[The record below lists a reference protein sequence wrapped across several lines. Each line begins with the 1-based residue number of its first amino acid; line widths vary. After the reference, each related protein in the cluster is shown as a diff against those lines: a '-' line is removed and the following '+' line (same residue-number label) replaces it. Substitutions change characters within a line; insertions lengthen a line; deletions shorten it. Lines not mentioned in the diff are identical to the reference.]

1 VSRHIRIFDTTLRD
15 GEQAPGASMNAG
27 EKLEVARQ
35 LEKLGVDI
43 IEAGFPVSSPGD
55 FESVRQI
62 AREVRGARVAGL
74 ARAREQDVR
83 VCWDAVKGAQQP
95 RIHTFISTSPLHMK
109 YQIRMTPQQV
119 LEATRA
125 MVTLAKQLS
134 SEHRE
139 ADVEFSAMD
148 ASRSEVGFLAEVLRT
163 AIECGATTINIPD
176 TVGYAIPSE
185 WADFIR
191 ALYAACPPLN
201 DVTVSV
207 HCHNDLGLATANSLA
222 AVRAGANQVECA
234 VNGIGERAGNAAL
247 EEVVMALRTRADL
260 FDCETKIVTQE
271 IARTSRLVSTLT
283 GYVIQ
288 RNKAIVGR
296 NAFAHESGIHQ
307 AGLLSEKSTF
317 EIMKTEDVGLTE
329 SDLVLGKH
337 SGRHALRARLA
348 ELGYQLSDAELDE
361 AFNRFKDVADK
372 KKQVTIVDLEAL
384 VGEEIR
390 ERQDHFTLH
399 SFVTQAGSGITPTT
413 QVEVDVRGRRRRGR
427 SFSNGTVESVFKAI
441 DQAVGL
447 KGSLADYQVH
457 SVSAGKDALAA
468 VVVNDHTYSGQA
480 VSFDVMEASA
490 KAYVRALNNAA
501 NAASGPLQEAR
512 AGGVG
517 RGGAGARPR
526 ARTSR
531 ATATNRKRAGAAD
544 GVARSAQRSCPARVK
559 GGR

>member
-1 VSRHIRIFDTTLRD
+1 MSKRHIRIFDTTLRD
-15 GEQAPGASMNAG
+15 GEQAPGASMNAA
-27 EKLEVARQ
+27 EKLEVAHQ

-62 AREVRGARVAGL
+62 AHEVKGARIAGL
-74 ARAREQDVR
+74 ARAMEQDVR
-83 VCWDAVKGAQQP
+83 VCWDAVKEARQP
-95 RIHTFISTSPLHMK
+95 RIHTFISTSPLHLK
-109 YQIRMTPQQV
+109 YQIKKTPQQV
-119 LEATRA
+119 LGITRE
-125 MVTLAKQLS
+125 MVALARDLTAQHS
-134 SEHRE
+134 E

-148 ASRSEVGFLAEVLRT
+148 ASRSEVGFLAEVVRA
-163 AIECGATTINIPD
+163 AIESGATTINIPD
-176 TVGYAIPSE
+176 TVGYAEPAE
-185 WADFIR
+185 WAQFIL
-191 ALYAACPPLN
+191 ALYAACPPLAG
-201 DVTVSV
+201 VTLSI

-222 AVRAGANQVECA
+222 AVRVGAGQVECA

-247 EEVVMALRTRADL
+247 EEVVMAIHTRADL
-260 FDCETKIVTQE
+260 FDCETQVVTEE
-271 IARTSRLVSTLT
+271 ISRASRLVSTLT

-317 EIMKTEDVGLTE
+317 EIMRAEDVGLTE

-348 ELGYQLSDAELDE
+348 ELGYRLSDEELDQ

-372 KKQVTIVDLEAL
+372 KKQMTVVDLEAL

-399 SFVTQAGSGITPTT
+399 SYVTQTGSGIIPTT
-413 QVEVDVRGRRRRGR
+413 QVEVDVRGRRKRGR
-427 SFSNGTVESVFKAI
+427 SFSSGTIESVFKAI

-447 KGSLADYQVH
+447 KGSLVDYQLR
-457 SVSAGKDALAA
+457 SVSAGKDALAEVRVA
-468 VVVNDHTYSGQA
+468 VEVQGHTYNGQA

-501 NAASGPLQEAR
+501 NDADG
-512 AGGVG
+512 
-517 RGGAGARPR
+517 PR
-526 ARTSR
+526 ARRS
-531 ATATNRKRAGAAD
+531 AGAHVQKKDKPAGGAD
-544 GVARSAQRSCPARVK
+544 SASAGEPVTPSKKKGAR
-559 GGR
+559 